1 LTAPGYGVSSS
12 IKDQVVATS
21 PARSARPWRRWLLL
35 GAIASYLLVLHAA
48 MLGAVMKSDFVTRVE
63 RKLGIL
69 KAGEF
74 EGSYK
79 RFAAAFARS
88 DARARP
94 GAIVFLG
101 DSIMRDLDTSSI
113 ARHTLNLAI
122 PTDTTA
128 GVLKRSQA
136 YRSLATARGVVIG
149 VGVNDLVWRPI
160 PEALRNYRSIL
171 ELVPQATP
179 VLALAVLPVDER
191 EVRQRNADVGK
202 LNAGIA
208 SLCAARPGC
217 HFVDASRQLA
227 GAGGNLLPSAHDGD
241 GIHLSQVGH
250 DIYWNVVNAAVVNF
264 LPPANLSP
272 PAQ

>member
-1 LTAPGYGVSSS
+1 MLA
-12 IKDQVVATS
+12 
-21 PARSARPWRRWLLL
+21 
-35 GAIASYLLVLHAA
+35 AIT
-48 MLGAVMKSDFVTRVE
+48 KSDFVSRVE

-69 KAGEF
+69 KTGEF

-79 RFAAAFARS
+79 RFAAAFARG

-94 GAIVFLG
+94 GAIVFIG

-128 GVLKRSQA
+128 GVLKRAQG

-160 PEALRNYRSIL
+160 PEALENYRQIL
-171 ELVPQATP
+171 DLVPQATP

-191 EVRQRNADVGK
+191 EVRQRNADIGK

-208 SLCAARPGC
+208 SLCAVRPGC

-241 GIHLSQVGH
+241 GLHLSAVGH
-250 DIYWNVVNAAVVNF
+250 DIYWNAVNAAVLNF
-264 LPPANLSP
+264 IPEARVTPPAR
-272 PAQ
+272 

>member
-1 LTAPGYGVSSS
+1 MAAVAPAWRDRQLSSG
-12 IKDQVVATS
+12 
-21 PARSARPWRRWLLL
+21 PARRHVRRGDEVRLRDP
-35 GAIASYLLVLHAA
+35 GRA
-48 MLGAVMKSDFVTRVE
+48 

-128 GVLKRSQA
+128 GVLKRSQT

-179 VLALAVLPVDER
+179 VLALAVLACR
-191 EVRQRNADVGK
+191 R
-202 LNAGIA
+202 
-208 SLCAARPGC
+208 
-217 HFVDASRQLA
+217 
-227 GAGGNLLPSAHDGD
+227 AGG
-241 GIHLSQVGH
+241 
-250 DIYWNVVNAAVVNF
+250 
-264 LPPANLSP
+264 P
-272 PAQ
+272 PAQRRCRQAQRRHCQSVRGPAGMPLRRCQPSAGRGRRQSAAERP

>member
-1 LTAPGYGVSSS
+1 
-12 IKDQVVATS
+12 
-21 PARSARPWRRWLLL
+21 
-35 GAIASYLLVLHAA
+35 
-48 MLGAVMKSDFVTRVE
+48 MLGAVMKSDLVTRVE

-69 KAGEF
+69 KTGEF

-122 PTDTTA
+122 PNDTTA
-128 GVLKRSQA
+128 GVLNRSKT

-160 PEALRNYRSIL
+160 PDALRNYRSIL

-179 VLALAVLPVDER
+179 ILALAVLPVDER
-191 EVRQRNADVGK
+191 EVRQRNADIGK

-208 SLCAARPGC
+208 SLCNARPGC

-250 DIYWNVVNAAVVNF
+250 DIYWTVVNAAVVNF
-264 LPPANLSP
+264 LPPANLAP